1 MIYSIMLTA
10 VLPYEYK
17 LTLVLEI
24 CSSLKYS
31 TEKSKPRDYF
41 EIFMLHSK
49 ANTTANN
56 AHILLLMKKLNDIM
70 PCSCWSLIPYMF
82 VGWRHQEATWNNQEN
97 KTQNMPNDYF

>member
-70 PCSCWSLIPYMF
+70 PCSC
-82 VGWRHQEATWNNQEN
+82 
-97 KTQNMPNDYF
+97 